1 MNATQNQ
8 QPALTPLEINYLLFK
23 NKSLDEIKQAS
34 TECRLPITNAVIN
47 NDFETVS
54 NYVNDPKYSVEY
66 NLERQ
71 TPLMLAA
78 MLSNSD
84 MVKLLLREAG
94 MMDHE
99 FNQAI
104 DFTTSPEIKELLS
117 EYGEIAKE

>member
-1 MNATQNQ
+1 MNTTSHESI
-8 QPALTPLEINYLLFK
+8 LTPLEINYLLFK
-23 NKSLDEIKQAS
+23 NKSHEEIKQAS
-34 TECRLPITNAVIN
+34 LECRLPITNAVIN
-47 NDFETVS
+47 NDYETVR
-54 NYVNDPKYSVEY
+54 NYVDDPKYSVEN

-78 MLSNSD
+78 MLSNPD
-84 MVKLLLREAG
+84 MVRLLLREAG

-117 EYGEIAKE
+117 EYGELAKE